1 MNAIRK
7 LLAVVATVFSILFIF
22 LALGIIGQT
31 LSTYVASTFFDRVAP
46 WLGVAVLLGLAFVL
60 LRFADKTLR

>member
-22 LALGIIGQT
+22 MALGLIGRT
-31 LSTYVASTFFDRVAP
+31 LSTYVPSTFFDRVFP
-46 WLGVAVLLGLAFVL
+46 WLGVGVLLGLAFVL

>member
-22 LALGIIGQT
+22 LALGLIGRT
-31 LSTYVASTFFDRVAP
+31 LSTYVPYTFFDRVVP
-46 WLGVAVLLGLAFVL
+46 WLGVAMLLGMAFVL